1 MHCFSTSL
9 PLRISSARWT
19 NPSPLDSH
27 RLRHS
32 WNINGLLLFF
42 YLITVRTT
50 QFSRVFVVF
59 WSLSTLRSS
68 DAVNSADSM
77 WGSLTHFSRLCHFL
91 PAQSSY
97 NSSAIHFSGTSFLC
111 WVLKHHGLGSCLF
124 CILVLVQSLA
134 ALILGQW
141 AEALM
146 NGSSTMWQRLL
157 SFLRIGKKQWGGG
170 GGRATRHKVY
180 YSKACTNVLLFIQ
193 TLLKFLPPPKDSTT
207 N

>member
-1 MHCFSTSL
+1 MHCLSAGL

-32 WNINGLLLFF
+32 GNINGLLLFF

-59 WSLSTLRSS
+59 WSLSTLWSS

-111 WVLKHHGLGSCLF
+111 WVLKHHGLGSCIF
-124 CILVLVQSLA
+124 CILVFCPVFGCINPGPMSGGINEWQQHHVTETA
-134 ALILGQW
+134 FFPQDW
-141 AEALM
+141 QEAV
-146 NGSSTMWQRLL
+146 GW
-157 SFLRIGKKQWGGG
+157 G

-193 TLLKFLPPPKDSTT
+193 TILKFLPPPKDSTT